1 MLEANGLWELI
12 ERRAEATPDAPT
24 AIDENG
30 RRLTFAELRDR
41 GEQTAAGLMEREVT
55 EGTVVSWQLPT
66 WIESMI
72 LVAALSRLSATQNP
86 IIPIYRD
93 REVGFIARQAAPR
106 LLIVPSTW
114 REFDYEGMARAIA
127 DGVEGLGVLVAD
139 KDLPTG
145 DPSALP
151 PAPPAVSRPED
162 APVRW
167 LFYTSGTTADPK
179 GAQHTDATIMA
190 IARGMCERLAMV
202 PEDRNALCFPFTH
215 IGGIVWLFSSL
226 LVGFV
231 NLIDEAFDPVR
242 TTEFLDRE
250 DVTVAGSGTY
260 FHMGYL
266 KYAREHRDK
275 KLFPNVRCYPGGG
288 APKPP
293 QLHHDL
299 KREIGGAG
307 IVSGYGLTEAPILTM
322 ASVEDGDEVL
332 ANTEGH
338 AMPGVELRLVTL
350 DGKVAG
356 ADEEGEIRAKAPQ
369 LMKGYLDSELDIEA
383 FDEEGYFRT
392 GDLGKL
398 DAEGNVT
405 ITGRVKDIIIRKG
418 ENISAKE
425 VEDLLFQHEKVADV
439 AVIGLPDAERGEMA
453 CAVVVSADG
462 LEPMALDEMA
472 AFLREKRLRVQAV
485 PERLELVDAL
495 PRNPAGKVVKNELR
509 QRFAP

>member
-1 MLEANGLWELI
+1 MLEANSLWELT
-12 ERRAEATPDAPT
+12 EKRVRETPDDPT

-30 RRLTFAELRDR
+30 RRLTFRELRDQA
-41 GEQTAAGLMEREVT
+41 EQVAAGLAAKGVG
-55 EGTVVSWQLPT
+55 EGEVVSWQLPT
-66 WIESMI
+66 WIESLI
-72 LVAALSRLSATQNP
+72 LVTALSRLSAIQNP

-93 REVGFIARQAAPR
+93 REVGFIAQQARPR
-106 LLIVPSTW
+106 LLILPSSW
-114 REFDYEGMARAIA
+114 RGFDYQAMARPIA
-127 DGVEGLGVLVAD
+127 ASTEGLEILVCD
-139 KDLPTG
+139 KELPAG
-145 DPSALP
+145 DPASLP
-151 PAPPAVSRPED
+151 PAPPATQAPED
-162 APVRW
+162 QPVRW
-167 LFYTSGTTADPK
+167 VFYTSGTTAEPK
-179 GAQHTDATIMA
+179 GAQHTDASIMA
-190 IARGMCERLAMV
+190 IARGMSERLAMV
-202 PEDRNALCFPFTH
+202 PADRNALCFPFTH
-215 IGGIVWLFSSL
+215 IGGITWLFASL

-242 TTEFLDRE
+242 TTEFLNRE

-266 KYAREHRDK
+266 KYRRDHPEE
-275 KLFPNVRCYPGGG
+275 KLFPSVRCYPGGG

-293 QLHHDL
+293 QLHYDL
-299 KREIGGAG
+299 KNEIGGVG

-322 ASVEDGDEVL
+322 ASIEDGDEAL
-332 ANTEGH
+332 ALTEGH
-338 AMPGVELRLVTL
+338 AMPGVELKLVTL

-356 ADEEGEIRAKAPQ
+356 VGEEGEIRAKAPQ
-369 LMKGYLDSELDIEA
+369 LMKGYLDSALDAEA
-383 FDEEGYFRT
+383 FDEERYFRT

-398 DAEGNVT
+398 DENGDVT

-462 LEPMALDEMA
+462 AELMDLDEMA
-472 AFLREKRLRVQAV
+472 EFLKAKGLRVQAL
-485 PERLELVDAL
+485 PERLEIVDAL

-509 QRFAP
+509 QRFSS